1 MFDYN
6 SDYEVKQMEKEKFIS
21 LINSID
27 NEEIISYLY
36 QFSKDFIC
44 LNSVQQTNEL
54 FEEENQ
60 FAV

>member
-1 MFDYN
+1 MDN
-6 SDYEVKQMEKEKFIS
+6 KEKFIS

-44 LNSVQQTNEL
+44 LNSVQQINEL